1 MKQFCLISLI
11 LLLKITAYST
21 LDNTKWSTDCLLV
34 DDDVIQSEINFSND
48 HMFVKYTAYEKE
60 ACQVP
65 YIIYQENYFYKST
78 SNNLNLQTVSV
89 TYQALSDEVARAM
102 NTIAFCG
109 FTDWQKNVVKD
120 VVGLLCD
127 DRHLPLKNEWIYS
140 IIDIQNQ
147 ELQIGESFGKYDGHS
162 EQFRHQKYSDLVWNL
177 QK

>member
-1 MKQFCLISLI
+1 MKQLTILIFLFFI
-11 LLLKITAYST
+11 NMTANSAIENSNW
-21 LDNTKWSTDCLLV
+21 NTGCLLIG
-34 DDDVIQSEINFSND
+34 DDVLQSEINFSNEN
-48 HMFVKYTAYEKE
+48 MSVKYTAFEKE

-65 YIIYQENYFYKST
+65 YIIYQENYLYKT
-78 SNNLNLQTVSV
+78 IDHQMNLQTQSI

-102 NTIAFCG
+102 NTIAYCG

-147 ELQIGESFGKYDGHS
+147 ELQIGETFGKYDGHS
-162 EQFRHQKYSDLVWNL
+162 EQFRHQKYSDLIWNL